1 MCAIEGQKSE
11 RPILSKEGL
20 IREGILEL
28 GLGRLI
34 RIHIPK
40 MAVGEC
46 SRQPKCHKDFKN
58 SENDNGFD
66 AASAQ
71 EAGRQRSRAHAE
83 IKKGFSWSQSEI
95 SKEVWTP
102 LFRQQCT
109 YIFAFIRIHI
119 VLVKTSIEN
128 INGKGCREVTVIN

>member
-1 MCAIEGQKSE
+1 MIEGQKSE
-11 RPILSKEGL
+11 QAILSKEGL

-34 RIHIPK
+34 RVHIPK
-40 MAVGEC
+40 MASGEC

-71 EAGRQRSRAHAE
+71 ESGRQRSRAHEE

-109 YIFAFIRIHI
+109 YIFAFVRIRI
-119 VLVKTSIEN
+119 VLVKTRGESINE
-128 INGKGCREVTVIN
+128 KGCRELTVIN